1 MAGFEER
8 EKILNMLE
16 AGQINSDQAAR
27 LLEAVRT
34 DRRPEAAPSDPS
46 HMVPD
51 MQTPAAEVASLELTA
66 SDDPDPAPPSAIP
79 PEMRRW
85 RRYWIGV
92 FLAAMGGLFLSVL
105 WMYWALEARGY
116 GFWFFFAWL
125 PFLLSAAA
133 AVMAWQSRTLPWL
146 HLRVVQA
153 SDQWPR
159 RISFS
164 FPLPLGIAGWA
175 LRTFG
180 HRIPGLDQTGLDF
193 EETDRL
199 INGLRVYTS
208 PDNPLFIEIHE
219 GNGEYVLIYI
229 G

>member
-1 MAGFEER
+1 MAEFEER
-8 EKILNMLE
+8 AKILNMLE

-34 DRRPEAAPSDPS
+34 DRRLEAAPSDLP

-51 MQTPAAEVASLELTA
+51 MVEPEPEFSSLELPA
-66 SDDPDPAPPSAIP
+66 SDDPDPAPSSTIP

-92 FLAAMGGLFLSVL
+92 FLAAAGGLILSAL
-105 WMYWALEARGY
+105 WMYWAFEARGY
-116 GFWFFFAWL
+116 GFWFFCSWL

-133 AVMAWQSRTLPWL
+133 AALAWQSRTLPWL

-180 HRIPGLDQTGLDF
+180 HRIPGLDQTGLEF

-199 INGLRVYTS
+199 INGLREYTS
-208 PDNPLFIEIHE
+208 PDTPLFIEIHE
-219 GNGEYVLIYI
+219 ENGEYVLIYI